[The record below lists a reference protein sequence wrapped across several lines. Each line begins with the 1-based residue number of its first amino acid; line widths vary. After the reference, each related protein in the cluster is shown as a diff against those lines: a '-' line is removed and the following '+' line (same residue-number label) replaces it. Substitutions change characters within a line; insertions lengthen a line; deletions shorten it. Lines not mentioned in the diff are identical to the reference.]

1 MRGGLGDLDAN
12 LQLFACW
19 FDVVG
24 SVARDLPPRM
34 PPTSM
39 HLDSLAAYAMGKR
52 TRGMR
57 LDGILDDIGNVQAP
71 EDMDIS
77 CLVGV
82 LGKIAALAEFINI
95 HSSREPG
102 FWKSEDDMRPLQLLG
117 PVTHEL
123 LSMPRADSSTLGGF
137 DAIREMARLAMLILL
152 AWVKTKYGMSAPE
165 MDYLQK
171 KLSTLV
177 SVSVNKQT
185 VLPLP
190 VLQLWC
196 LVIAVLSDPSG
207 ASRRMYVQEIS
218 LCMADINIQDGTG
231 AVAAA
236 RDVIWIE
243 DLASADAISSLIFDI
258 DMVYADE
265 NTDTTTSNPP

>member
-34 PPTSM
+34 APPSV

-71 EDMDIS
+71 EDMDVS

-82 LGKIAALAEFINI
+82 LGKMAALANFINI

-123 LSMPRADSSTLGGF
+123 LSMPRADSSTLNDF
-137 DAIREMARLAMLILL
+137 QVIREMARLAMLILL
-152 AWVKTKYGMSAPE
+152 AGVKTRYEMSAPE
-165 MDYLQK
+165 MGYLQT

-177 SVSVNKQT
+177 SVSFNKQT

-196 LVIAVLSDPSG
+196 LFVAALLLSGPE
-207 ASRRMYVQEIS
+207 RRMYVQVIS
-218 LCMADINIQDGTG
+218 LRMADINIQDGTG

-236 RDVIWIE
+236 RNIIWIE

-265 NTDTTTSNPP
+265 QR

>member
-1 MRGGLGDLDAN
+1 MRGGIGDLDAN

-24 SVARDLPPRM
+24 SVARDLPPQM
-34 PPTSM
+34 PPASVY
-39 HLDSLAAYAMGKR
+39 LDGLATYAMGER

-57 LDGILDDIGNVQAP
+57 LNGTLNDIRNVHSS
-71 EDMDIS
+71 EDTDIY
-77 CLVGV
+77 CLVGI
-82 LGKIAALAEFINI
+82 LERMAALADFVNE

-117 PVTHEL
+117 PVTHSL
-123 LSMPRADSSTLGGF
+123 LSMPRADFSTLDGF
-137 DAIREMARLAMLILL
+137 HAVAEMARLAMLMLL
-152 AWVKTKYGMSAPE
+152 AGVKTKYGMSAPE
-165 MDYLQK
+165 INTLQT

-177 SVSVNKQT
+177 SDTANRQM
-185 VLPLP
+185 VLPFP

-196 LVIAVLSDPSG
+196 LVIAALLASG
-207 ASRRMYVQEIS
+207 PARETYVQEVSSHIKGI
-218 LCMADINIQDGTG
+218 DIEDGTG

-243 DLASADAISSLIFDI
+243 DIASADAVSFLIFDI
-258 DMVYADE
+258 DMVYTDE
-265 NTDTTTSNPP
+265 QR